1 MHYNTFIKLQSFYD
15 LISVSTVD
23 DTTII
28 TEPMTEN
35 EQTMSTTKALVI
47 LVVIFSLFI
56 LILGYLYYSF
66 PQMTEYVVKKNWF
79 LNILNNI
86 VLIKF
91 IIVYREEKKYI
102 KIPRNTTD
110 MQNLGRVLED
120 YKDTNYAQ
128 VFMSIFFCYILYPLN
143 ILKFNNWRNYLL
155 IFINL
160 P

>member
-1 MHYNTFIKLQSFYD
+1 LQTARFSLFIFWDVPSDSLIHLKHKQMHYNTFIKLQSFYD

-66 PQMTEYVVKKNWF
+66 PQMTEYVVKKN
-79 LNILNNI
+79 
-86 VLIKF
+86 
-91 IIVYREEKKYI
+91 
-102 KIPRNTTD
+102 
-110 MQNLGRVLED
+110 
-120 YKDTNYAQ
+120 
-128 VFMSIFFCYILYPLN
+128 
-143 ILKFNNWRNYLL
+143 
-155 IFINL
+155 
-160 P
+160 